1 MADTTNDPSRRSRAT
16 GAPPKTKAVRKSAG
30 KAPSKA
36 PGKAAAR
43 GSGHDGAAAAAA
55 GGVLPVVTDDD
66 LYLTG
71 EAERAIYNRLSRL
84 EGQVRGVKKMLAERK
99 SCDEMLVQISALKQ
113 AVNGV
118 AAELLQAHMETCV
131 LGRVEAG
138 QGRQALASLRGALAK
153 VMKHG

>member
-1 MADTTNDPSRRSRAT
+1 MTDTTDGGPRPSQRGGSAADRAT
-16 GAPPKTKAVRKSAG
+16 GKRSGRKTAAKRRSAG
-30 KAPSKA
+30 
-36 PGKAAAR
+36 
-43 GSGHDGAAAAAA
+43 GAGNGTAT
-55 GGVLPVVTDDD
+55 LPIKDDD

-99 SCDEMLVQISALKQ
+99 SCDEMLVQISAMKQ
-113 AVNGV
+113 AVNGI

-138 QGRQALASLRGALAK
+138 EGRQALASLRGALAK

>member
-1 MADTTNDPSRRSRAT
+1 MADNSNGKPRRSGAT
-16 GAPPKTKAVRKSAG
+16 
-30 KAPSKA
+30 
-36 PGKAAAR
+36 AAKNAR
-43 GSGHDGAAAAAA
+43 STGSRLARRGAADERGADGRRGALL
-55 GGVLPVVTDDD
+55 VLDDG

-71 EAERAIYNRLSRL
+71 EAERAVYNRLSRL

-99 SCDEMLVQISALKQ
+99 SCDDMLVQISAMKQ
-113 AVNGV
+113 AVNGI

-138 QGRQALASLRGALAK
+138 EGKQALASLRSALAK

>member
-1 MADTTNDPSRRSRAT
+1 MADNTDQKPKRGRAT
-16 GAPPKTKAVRKSAG
+16 AM
-30 KAPSKA
+30 
-36 PGKAAAR
+36 KAARRRLSRSTPAEL
-43 GSGHDGAAAAAA
+43 DGARAVD
-55 GGVLPVVTDDD
+55 GLPVIDDG

-84 EGQVRGVKKMLAERK
+84 EGQVRGVKKMLAEHK
-99 SCDEMLVQISALKQ
+99 SCDDMLVQIAALKQ
-113 AVNGV
+113 AVNAV

-138 QGRQALASLRGALAK
+138 EGKQALASLRSALAK

>member
-1 MADTTNDPSRRSRAT
+1 MRRNGRKATSRSGKKTAKPRREAKASLSI
-16 GAPPKTKAVRKSAG
+16 GALS
-30 KAPSKA
+30 
-36 PGKAAAR
+36 
-43 GSGHDGAAAAAA
+43 
-55 GGVLPVVTDDD
+55 DDD

-84 EGQVRGVKKMLAERK
+84 EGQVRGVKKMLAEHK
-99 SCDEMLVQISALKQ
+99 SCDDMLVQVSALKQ
-113 AVNGV
+113 AVNGI

-138 QGRQALASLRGALAK
+138 EGQRALASLRNALAK

>member
-1 MADTTNDPSRRSRAT
+1 MTKVTFGDKDVRPSARKKSSRT
-16 GAPPKTKAVRKSAG
+16 EKKR
-30 KAPSKA
+30 
-36 PGKAAAR
+36 AAAQPEGR
-43 GSGHDGAAAAAA
+43 GL
-55 GGVLPVVTDDD
+55 LPTMASPVDD

-71 EAERAIYNRLSRL
+71 DAERAIYNRLSRL
-84 EGQVRGVKKMLAERK
+84 EGQVRGVKKMLAEHK

-131 LGRVEAG
+131 LGRIEAG
-138 QGRQALASLRGALAK
+138 EGERALRSLRNALAK

>member
-1 MADTTNDPSRRSRAT
+1 MSDTSARRAT
-16 GAPPKTKAVRKSAG
+16 ATRKKEGRVTTRASRG
-30 KAPSKA
+30 MR
-36 PGKAAAR
+36 AAR
-43 GSGHDGAAAAAA
+43 RGDDGERSGASVADAPD
-55 GGVLPVVTDDD
+55 VRLPTVGPDAP
-66 LYLTG
+66 YLTG

-84 EGQVRGVKKMLAERK
+84 EGQVRGVKKMLAEHK

-131 LGRVEAG
+131 LSRVESG
-138 QGRQALASLRGALAK
+138 EGKQALASLRSALAT